1 MTKTAEELAGP
12 GTGLG
17 TGPAGPGGGHPRQRG
32 LLGAMSFSAIAA
44 GFIAVAVSYAGP
56 MVVVL
61 QAAQAA
67 HLSAELTASWVS
79 SIAIASGITCI
90 VLSLLTRQPVVVA
103 WSVPGAA
110 LLLTALGHYS
120 YSDAL
125 GAYIVAAALAL
136 VLGVTGLFGKIL
148 DAVPRPVVAAVL
160 AGVLLPFVL
169 KASGAVVDAP
179 LVAGGLVLAFLA
191 GRRFAPRYAVLVAL
205 AAGVVLA
212 AATGG
217 IAAPS
222 VAWDFAGPVWTT
234 PTFGLSAIVGIS
246 VPLLVVT
253 MAGQNAPG
261 LAMMRHLGYDA
272 GDRLMIGGA
281 SLAWLVSAPFGAH
294 GINLAAITA
303 GICAGRE
310 AHHDPSRRYV
320 AGVSC
325 GVFYILFGLFS
336 TAAVALVAAVP
347 AVLLTVLA
355 GVALLG
361 ATQGAIIDAVTH
373 PHDGDAAP
381 HAIEAA
387 VITLVVTASGVSA
400 FGIVAPFWG
409 LLAGAAAY
417 LLLGALRQRRPL
429 RQRPPRNAAR

>member
-1 MTKTAEELAGP
+1 MTDTAQHTAPPRETRERPP
-12 GTGLG
+12 GFLR
-17 TGPAGPGGGHPRQRG
+17 A
-32 LLGAMSFSAIAA
+32 LSFSAVAA

-67 HLSAELTASWVS
+67 GLSPVLTASWVS
-79 SIAIASGITCI
+79 TIAIASGVTC
-90 VLSLLTRQPVVVA
+90 VLLSLVTRQPVVVA

-110 LLLTALGHYS
+110 LLLTALGQYE

-125 GAYIVAAALAL
+125 GAYAVAAMLA
-136 VLGVTGLFGKIL
+136 VVVGATGLFGRIMR
-148 DAVPRPVVAAVL
+148 AVPQPVVAAVL

-169 KASGAVVDAP
+169 KASAAVVQAP
-179 LVAGGLVLAFLA
+179 VVGGGLVLAFLL
-191 GRRFAPRYAVLVAL
+191 GRRFAPRYAVLAAL
-205 AAGVVLA
+205 AAGAALA

-217 IAAPS
+217 MS
-222 VAWDFAGPVWTT
+222 VPRLAWDLAGPVWTT
-234 PTFGLSAIVGIS
+234 PTFSWPAIVGIS

-261 LAMMRHLGYDA
+261 VAMMRQLGYTA
-272 GDRLMIGGA
+272 GDRLMVGGA
-281 SLAWLVSAPFGAH
+281 SAAWLVSVPFGGH

-310 AHHDPSRRYV
+310 AHHDPARRYV

-336 TAAVALVAAVP
+336 TTAVALVAAVP
-347 AVLLTVLA
+347 SSLLTVLA
-355 GVALLG
+355 GVALLA
-361 ATQGAIIDAVTH
+361 ATQGAIIDAVTG
-373 PHDGDAAP
+373 PAGGERPPA

-387 VITLVVTASGVSA
+387 VITLAVTASGMSAFGVVSA
-400 FGIVAPFWG
+400 FWG
-409 LLAGAAAY
+409 LVAGAASYA
-417 LLLGALRQRRPL
+417 LLGLLRPRRP
-429 RQRPPRNAAR
+429 RSAPR